1 VSLFQKIAFF
11 LLLATIPI
19 QLGKHFWPDFSFVQG
34 IRIDYLSPTFYLSDL
49 SFLFLFFCSYNSVL
63 KRFFKILYSRAG
75 ALLVICLVLSTIFS
89 ANWLAAFYGI
99 VKLFE
104 FFYIGVFVSMF
115 FKKRGFDSIITDNG
129 DKVFETLASENVG
142 VILMDINL
150 SNTYFNGEKIDG
162 IKLSQLIKANT
173 DYNNIPLVLVTASSL
188 SSQIKKFLTD
198 TKAEDIVTKPI
209 LDYNRFVN
217 KINYYIAS

>member
-1 VSLFQKIAFF
+1 MK
-11 LLLATIPI
+11 
-19 QLGKHFWPDFSFVQG
+19 
-34 IRIDYLSPTFYLSDL
+34 
-49 SFLFLFFCSYNSVL
+49 
-63 KRFFKILYSRAG
+63 KIL
-75 ALLVICLVLSTIFS
+75 VIEDDIITQQ
-89 ANWLAAFYGI
+89 FY
-99 VKLFE
+99 
-104 FFYIGVFVSMF
+104 SMF

-129 DKVFETLASENVG
+129 DKVFESLLKEDIG

-162 IKLSQLIKANT
+162 IKLSQLIKANP
-173 DYNNIPLVLVTASSL
+173 DFINIPLVLVTASSL
-188 SSQIKKFLTD
+188 SSQIKKFLSD

>member
-1 VSLFQKIAFF
+1 MK
-11 LLLATIPI
+11 
-19 QLGKHFWPDFSFVQG
+19 
-34 IRIDYLSPTFYLSDL
+34 
-49 SFLFLFFCSYNSVL
+49 
-63 KRFFKILYSRAG
+63 KIL
-75 ALLVICLVLSTIFS
+75 VIEDDLITQQ
-89 ANWLAAFYGI
+89 FYA
-99 VKLFE
+99 
-104 FFYIGVFVSMF
+104 MF

-129 DKVFETLASENVG
+129 DNVFETLASENVG

>member
-1 VSLFQKIAFF
+1 MK
-11 LLLATIPI
+11 
-19 QLGKHFWPDFSFVQG
+19 
-34 IRIDYLSPTFYLSDL
+34 
-49 SFLFLFFCSYNSVL
+49 
-63 KRFFKILYSRAG
+63 KIL
-75 ALLVICLVLSTIFS
+75 VIEDDLITQQ
-89 ANWLAAFYGI
+89 FYA
-99 VKLFE
+99 
-104 FFYIGVFVSMF
+104 MF